1 MGDPT
6 ATLNERYHNMPR
18 ASNGPATLARR
29 KKVLK
34 KAKGYFG
41 NKSRLFRYAKDA
53 VDRAEVYAY
62 RDRRKKKTEFRQ
74 LWIVRINAICRSNG
88 INYSRFINGLKKANI
103 QMDRKQLSELAIHDE
118 AAFLALIEKA
128 KEAQT
133 A

>member
-1 MGDPT
+1 
-6 ATLNERYHNMPR
+6 MPR
-18 ASNGPATLARR
+18 ASNGPTTLARR

-41 NKSRLFRYAKDA
+41 NKSRLFRYANDA
-53 VDRAEVYAY
+53 VDRAEIYAY

-74 LWIVRINAICRSNG
+74 LWIVRINAICRNNG

-103 QMDRKQLSELAIHDE
+103 DMDRKQLAELAIHDE
-118 AAFLALIEKA
+118 AAFLVLIEKA